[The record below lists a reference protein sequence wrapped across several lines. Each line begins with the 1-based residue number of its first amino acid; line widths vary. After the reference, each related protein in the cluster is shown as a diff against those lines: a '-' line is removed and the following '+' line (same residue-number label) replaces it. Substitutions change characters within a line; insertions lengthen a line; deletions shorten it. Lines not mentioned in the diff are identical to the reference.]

1 MAWDWAGRAGWA
13 TGRWHAGRARKLER
27 TGILTLIP
35 VRGRLRRIHVL
46 TARLTQCGSNPPV
59 TSYESAS
66 QRIKCLS
73 FRPAGS
79 GVETGAPQGLGR
91 PGSVLQHAR
100 AENYLLLRFQA
111 RAKKNIQLQLEAE
124 RGTGRAR
131 DPVSPAVS
139 TPNTSPPLDSR
150 LIPHK

>member
-1 MAWDWAGRAGWA
+1 MPVTRRSCTQTRGDMNPNRFPIRDRL
-13 TGRWHAGRARKLER
+13 RWIH
-27 TGILTLIP
+27 ILT
-35 VRGRLRRIHVL
+35 
-46 TARLTQCGSNPPV
+46 TQLTQCGSNPPV

-66 QRIKCLS
+66 QRIMCLS

-79 GVETGAPQGLGR
+79 GVESGAPRGPRG

-124 RGTGRAR
+124 CETERAR

-139 TPNTSPPLDSR
+139 TQHQSSFTLTSNPT
-150 LIPHK
+150 